1 VSAFRPAHRAGQ
13 KGQAIPLIALLVVIL
28 IGMAGL
34 VVDGGQLTMQYRAS
48 QNAADAAALAAA
60 IQITNGATVTQATSR
75 GSTVAQYNQ
84 IPSSDLSIAYQ
95 DSSGAQTTVA
105 SLVTSVTATVRHD
118 FSTLFL
124 PIVGID
130 SASVSTAATVSV
142 TQGGAACV
150 LCVMSSS
157 ASAAL
162 ELTSNGTLTVNGGNV
177 HVNSSSSSAL
187 SVGPNGNLTTSS
199 GQTKVVGGTTGS
211 GVTHMSPPP
220 VTGVSA
226 ASDPLASVPVP
237 SITNTGTGST
247 TLNPGIFS
255 SLSVTGN
262 ITVTLNPGTY
272 VFKGPITV
280 TGNGTLKGQGVTIY
294 MACSSYPTA
303 CSTGQSGAS
312 LTVTGNG
319 SVDLTAQSYG
329 TYQGLAIFS
338 DRNNSSTIEIGGNGS
353 THFTGT
359 VYALAGTADLH
370 GNGSNSNVNA
380 RVIANKAAIT
390 GNGALTINYTQS
402 ANYVAPSVLTL
413 SN

>member
-1 VSAFRPAHRAGQ
+1 LRSPYRGSRARQ
-13 KGQAIPLIALLVVIL
+13 RGQAIPLIGLLLVIL

-60 IQITNGATVTQATSR
+60 IQLTNGATETQATAR
-75 GSTVAQYNQ
+75 ASTVAQYNQ
-84 IPSSDLSIAYQ
+84 IPSSDLSIAYY
-95 DSSGAQTTVA
+95 DSSGAVTTVA
-105 SLVTSVTATVRHD
+105 SSVTSVTATVRHD

-124 PIVGID
+124 PIVGIN

-157 ASAAL
+157 ASSAL
-162 ELTSNGTLTVNGGNV
+162 DVTSNGTLTVNGGNV
-177 HVNSSSSSAL
+177 HVNSASSSAL
-187 SVGPNGNLTTSS
+187 SVGPNGNVTTAS
-199 GQTKVVGGTTGS
+199 GQTRIVGGATGS
-211 GVTHMSPPP
+211 GVAHMSPAP
-220 VTGVSA
+220 VTGVSTT
-226 ASDPLASVPVP
+226 SDPLTSVPVP

-247 TLNPGIFS
+247 TLNPGVFS
-255 SLSVTGN
+255 SLSISGN
-262 ITVTLNPGTY
+262 DTVTLNQGTY
-272 VFKGPITV
+272 VFKGPISV
-280 TGNGTLKGQGVTIY
+280 SGNGTLTGHGVTIY

-303 CSTGQSGAS
+303 CTTGQSGAS

-319 SVDLTAQSYG
+319 SVDLTAPSYG
-329 TYQGLAIFS
+329 SYQGLTIFS
-338 DRNNSSTIEIGGNGS
+338 DRNNTSTIEIGGNGS

-359 VYALAGTADLH
+359 VYALAGTADLY

-402 ANYVAPSVLTL
+402 ANYLVPNVLTL